1 MQKTTVNDKIKIMQ
15 GDDQIFRYIAIN
27 NCSLDMETVEKMTEI
42 GDTWNQ
48 ERLCANL
55 IDIRN
60 MMFIDSKTRAYA
72 AAQYRPH
79 VAATA
84 IIVGSKISSYF
95 ANIYLKFSHLK
106 TPTRLFTDDSEAE
119 KWLKEQM
126 EKHKKHLEGK
136 IF

>member
-1 MQKTTVNDKIKIMQ
+1 MQRTIVNDKIEIIQ
-15 GDDQIFRYIAIN
+15 GDDQIFRYNAIN
-27 NCSLDMETVEKMTEI
+27 NCTLDMDTLEKMTKI
-42 GDTWNQ
+42 GDMWNG

-55 IDIRN
+55 IDIRK

-84 IIVGSKISSYF
+84 LIIESKISSYF
-95 ANIYLKFSHLK
+95 ANIYLKFSQPK
-106 TPTRLFTDDSEAE
+106 SPTRLFTEESEAI

-126 EKHKKHLEGK
+126 QKRKQ
-136 IF
+136 